1 MCTTLCPEVFQLNDD
16 GYSEVQV
23 PEVPAGLESAARQAI
38 ADCPSKPSAK
48 ADCRQGDPLAKG
60 YIILT
65 EAIKDPEGMKAY
77 GQAAGAAMGGV
88 NILAVD
94 TSPQVLE
101 GNWHG
106 DQTVVLEFDSVEA
119 ARKWYESEAY
129 QNAAKLRQA
138 AADCNAV
145 IISGFEARRLRR
157 AVGRRGRRT
166 HLPRCR
172 RVVGRVG
179 RLCFGCAQR

>member
-1 MCTTLCPEVFQLNDD
+1 M
-16 GYSEVQV
+16 
-23 PEVPAGLESAARQAI
+23 
-38 ADCPSKPSAK
+38 
-48 ADCRQGDPLAKG
+48 AKG

-129 QNAAKLRQA
+129 QNAAKLRQV

-145 IISGFEARRLRR
+145 IISGFDAPS
-157 AVGRRGRRT
+157 A
-166 HLPRCR
+166 
-172 RVVGRVG
+172 
-179 RLCFGCAQR
+179 